1 MTAFEAYNDTEAVQF
16 HDSLSAQTHAAING
30 MQVRE
35 ITLPDPIVELD
46 VIDRLESDIMFGGVL
61 IFEFLADNRKDP
73 NVTTAQSLDLL
84 QRFAPVKDLAQLG
97 DIKKVYG
104 LVLSMPTDTIFTEA
118 RKAKYVGMIE
128 THLNIFPQP

>member
-1 MTAFEAYNDTEAVQF
+1 MTAFEAYNDTKAVQF
-16 HDSLSAQTHAAING
+16 HDSHSAQIHADLHG

-35 ITLPDPIVELD
+35 ITLPDPIADWEVAE
-46 VIDRLESDIMFGGVL
+46 RLENDIMFGAQL
-61 IFEFLADNRKDP
+61 IFEFLTDNRKDP
-73 NVTTAQSLDLL
+73 NVTTAQSLNLL

-104 LVLSMPTDTIFTEA
+104 LVLSMPTDTIFSEA